1 MIVGKAM
8 DDIYTFSTEALRT
21 ESTDVKE
28 AGKACPHSLNTKPSL
43 IFLASKPPNVAG

>member
-28 AGKACPHSLNTKPSL
+28 AGKACPHSQHQAKPNISSL
-43 IFLASKPPNVAG
+43 